1 MDWTFLLGGLA
12 LGLVAGVLG
21 GVFGIGGGLVMVP
34 AMILIFSFPI
44 KTATGTSLLAQVL
57 PVGILGVIQ
66 YYKLGHVRI
75 GFGMSMAFGLLI
87 GIFGGALIA
96 GLFPPAVM
104 KRLYGI
110 FLLACG
116 AYFLLAPAG
125 VTPKPKAGPVEAGS
139 NAAAVEPQG
148 GAPSPD
154 QAVQ

>member
-1 MDWTFLLGGLA
+1 MDWTLLLGGLA

-34 AMILIFSFPI
+34 AMILVFSFPI

-75 GFGMSMAFGLLI
+75 GFGMSMALGLLV
-87 GIFGGALIA
+87 GIFGGAMIA
-96 GLFPPAVM
+96 GLFPPPLM

-116 AYFLLAPAG
+116 AYFLLAPSG

-139 NAAAVEPQG
+139 NASALDLPG
-148 GAPSPD
+148 GAQPTD
-154 QAVQ
+154 QEVQ

>member
-1 MDWTFLLGGLA
+1 MDRDLLFGGLA
-12 LGLVAGVLG
+12 LGLFAGVLG

-34 AMILIFSFPI
+34 AMILLFSFPI

-75 GFGMSMAFGLLI
+75 GFGLSMALGLLI
-87 GIFGGALIA
+87 GIFGGAMIA
-96 GLFPPAVM
+96 GLFPAPVM

-110 FLLACG
+110 FLISCG

-125 VTPKPKAGPVEAGS
+125 VTPRPKALPVEA
-139 NAAAVEPQG
+139 E
-148 GAPSPD
+148 APGRPGELPPD
-154 QAVQ
+154 QEVQ